1 MENSMIAQEVRKKVE
16 TVKVLQ
22 ILTYNE
28 FNNFNT
34 EEKQAVAK
42 ELSNLFKKGIL
53 RRVAKGMYYKPSYSR
68 FGELSPTDTDLL
80 IKYIELTKDKIG
92 YLSGTNIYRRM
103 GLTTQLSKE
112 FVIMNDTKKGILNM
126 QDIHIKFVKSPIILK
141 ENLPNED
148 IKLLQILDALL
159 DIKNIPACTPSNA
172 VTIILYLVKNLQK
185 EEKQKLY
192 FFSLSYKPMVRALL
206 GLIFNTISEIELSE
220 SIKKTLNPL
229 TKFQVGLENNLLLKE
244 WNII

>member
-16 TVKVLQ
+16 TVKALQ

-53 RRVAKGMYYKPSYSR
+53 KRVAKGMYYKPSYSR

-80 IKYIELTKDKIG
+80 IKYLELTKDKIG